1 LGCEKCVA
9 TGFSED
15 PLTKSFHIEIIVN
28 GMYSDGILYHL
39 EDCFTGQLLELYALE
54 KNIVVA
60 NGFDSGGKVMT
71 FIDLV

>member
-9 TGFSED
+9 TRFSEN
-15 PLTKSFHIEIIVN
+15 PFTQSFHIEIVVN
-28 GMYSDGILYHL
+28 GMYSDCILYHL
-39 EDCFTGQLLELYALE
+39 EDCFTRQLLELYALE

-60 NGFDSGGKVMT
+60 DGFDSGGKIMA